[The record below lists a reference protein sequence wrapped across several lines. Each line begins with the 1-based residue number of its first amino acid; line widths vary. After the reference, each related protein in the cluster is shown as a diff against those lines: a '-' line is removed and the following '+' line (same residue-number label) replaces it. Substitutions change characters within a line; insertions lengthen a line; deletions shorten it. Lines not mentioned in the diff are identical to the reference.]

1 MTATSTS
8 PKKKSSKREEQR
20 RIATYK
26 VNNCKASRIQIT
38 PGQLSAFVRSIE
50 GNNGCHF
57 GIVKLCGLDL
67 DILYPNPNIPDDKST
82 LIRFAAKLGRDGI
95 VASLLR
101 GGADPTSFS
110 CTCEKNCT
118 SSSQQDTRKYGL
130 NGACPL
136 LSSAIMKKLKGIP
149 LPLAVWIIRYI
160 VRGKSILPANAK
172 IHLRKIEQERFWQQR
187 LGTDYD
193 IPISQTKPESVCG
206 VCISS
211 VVDIG
216 SSCGSSDMLMNY
228 RSRCTGQCSLLS
240 LDSCNHILC
249 ESCFWQHAVVWK
261 APTGN
266 LDDSV
271 GDPSDIICPI
281 CHPTTEMSDVAACD
295 IDIDSQFKR
304 QQQQHFSFIPKRLV
318 SVGDIEQSKARYD
331 FLQEHSPPPL
341 YINEYQGNI
350 IFLL

>member
-1 MTATSTS
+1 MTATAIS

-26 VNNCKASRIQIT
+26 VNNCKASRLQIT

-50 GNNGCHF
+50 GNNGCQF

-67 DILYPNPNIPDDKST
+67 DILYPNPNAPDDKST

-118 SSSQQDTRKYGL
+118 SFSLQETRKYGL

-160 VRGKSILPANAK
+160 VRGKSVLPTNAK
-172 IHLRKIEQERFWQQR
+172 MSLRKLEQDRFWQQR

-193 IPISQTKPESVCG
+193 IPVTQTKPESVCG
-206 VCISS
+206 VCTSS

-216 SSCGSSDMLMNY
+216 RSSGSSGSSDMLM
-228 RSRCTGQCSLLS
+228 SHCSPCTGQCSLLS
-240 LDSCNHILC
+240 LDSCNHVLC
-249 ESCFWQHAVVWK
+249 ESCFWQRAVVWK
-261 APTGN
+261 SPTGN
-266 LDDSV
+266 SEDSA
-271 GDPSDIICPI
+271 GDTSDIICPI
-281 CHPTTEMSDVAACD
+281 CHPTTGMSIKATCD
-295 IDIDSQFKR
+295 IDADSKFE
-304 QQQQHFSFIPKRLV
+304 QQQHFSFIPKRPV
-318 SVGDIEQSKARYD
+318 SLGDIEQSKTRYNI
-331 FLQEHSPPPL
+331 LQEHSSL
-341 YINEYQGNI
+341 IYKNEYQGRI
-350 IFLL
+350 IFLR